1 MRHRQGGKREQHDRR
16 TSGSEWYLDVRP
28 DPVLGRLHRRLHGRR
43 AVLRRVPYLRGE
55 PRRDGS
61 QGHGAGVE
69 HRRRQ
74 RPARRAPRIAGLLRG
89 GDVSRALLRGRSDRA
104 RRQRRDGR
112 GHARDQG
119 QPRTDHPHGD
129 DHRPRRRSVGQQ
141 QARPLAGGL
150 GRQERGRPH
159 VERPAPRG
167 RLDARR
173 RGRPEGD
180 ALLRAA
186 GKRVVVTILGIAGS
200 LRAGSHNTQ
209 LLRLAAEELPEG
221 VELVVF
227 DGLAEIPAFDQD
239 LEDLAPDA
247 VDALKAA
254 IAEADGILIATPEY
268 NGSIPG
274 ALKNALDWVSRPI
287 AESPIRRKPV
297 AVIGASTSAFGAVWA
312 QRELKKVLGVM
323 GARVLDVELPVAK
336 ADRALLGA
344 DEALLDG
351 LARVVS
357 ELVTG
362 ADIERIAA

>member
-1 MRHRQGGKREQHDRR
+1 
-16 TSGSEWYLDVRP
+16 
-28 DPVLGRLHRRLHGRR
+28 
-43 AVLRRVPYLRGE
+43 
-55 PRRDGS
+55 
-61 QGHGAGVE
+61 
-69 HRRRQ
+69 
-74 RPARRAPRIAGLLRG
+74 
-89 GDVSRALLRGRSDRA
+89 
-104 RRQRRDGR
+104 
-112 GHARDQG
+112 
-119 QPRTDHPHGD
+119 
-129 DHRPRRRSVGQQ
+129 
-141 QARPLAGGL
+141 
-150 GRQERGRPH
+150 
-159 VERPAPRG
+159 
-167 RLDARR
+167 
-173 RGRPEGD
+173 
-180 ALLRAA
+180 
-186 GKRVVVTILGIAGS
+186 VTILGIAGS

-254 IAEADGILIATPEY
+254 IAEADAVLIATPEY

-336 ADRALLGA
+336 ADRALRGA
-344 DEALLDG
+344 DEALLDD

-357 ELVTG
+357 ELVTA
-362 ADIERIAA
+362 ADTERIAA